1 MKLARVYS
9 GEFSWGG
16 SLFLKLAFLGL
27 GVGFVYWAGWPQ
39 PSIPPVSVPSTR
51 QSGILSADTIHS
63 GPAGLAPVAVDVA
76 PLSVKGASQSIDGVG
91 EKAIG
96 RSGGVK
102 ASIVDLNDG
111 TSAEFKILPGIGAV
125 LAGRIIAHRASHGA
139 FRRVE
144 DLVLVPGIGKKRF
157 QQLRPFVTVRVQ
169 SSGMAV
175 NF

>member
-63 GPAGLAPVAVDVA
+63 GPAGLAPVAVGVA
-76 PLSVKGASQSIDGVG
+76 PLPVNEARHDPNLTLTRRNDPRTVWTNQS
-91 EKAIG
+91 A
-96 RSGGVK
+96 
-102 ASIVDLNDG
+102 L
-111 TSAEFKILPGIGAV
+111 
-125 LAGRIIAHRASHGA
+125 II
-139 FRRVE
+139 
-144 DLVLVPGIGKKRF
+144 
-157 QQLRPFVTVRVQ
+157 
-169 SSGMAV
+169 
-175 NF
+175 